1 MNTGSNVLS
10 QVRTIS
16 LEHGFSGS
24 TEMLVCSINLL
35 PTYSLHYKPLKMN
48 YIYGRLQ
55 VQRVLL
61 ISVLAEGFSNVQFF
75 LRFGQVLQ
83 FLFL

>member
-1 MNTGSNVLS
+1 
-10 QVRTIS
+10 
-16 LEHGFSGS
+16 
-24 TEMLVCSINLL
+24 MLVRLMNLL

-61 ISVLAEGFSNVQFF
+61 ISVLAEQCFTVVRLIVVISQAYRSLATDKEQRLGMS
-75 LRFGQVLQ
+75 G
-83 FLFL
+83 

>member
-1 MNTGSNVLS
+1 
-10 QVRTIS
+10 
-16 LEHGFSGS
+16 
-24 TEMLVCSINLL
+24 MLVCLINLL

-55 VQRVLL
+55 VRRALL
-61 ISVLAEGFSNVQFF
+61 NSVLAEGFSNVQPFMF
-75 LRFGQVLQ
+75 VGLALR